1 MLSTVGGTRNPD
13 AFDVHKIGA
22 ADADDGNPKQRRS
35 KRYVTIFKPSR
46 LRDGSGYAGE
56 TIQYKKRHLRVKG
69 APPVDLNPPIIAQC
83 HSG

>member
-1 MLSTVGGTRNPD
+1 MGYPD
-13 AFDVHKIGA
+13 ARYVHKIGA
-22 ADADDGNPKQRRS
+22 VDSGDGNPKQRRS

-46 LRDGSGYAGE
+46 LSDDSGYSGE
-56 TIQYKKRHLRVKG
+56 TVQYRKQHPRVKG